1 MADAI
6 ATAFR
11 LPHHLWLRVRVHA
24 VATRRDVTDVVSE
37 ALETALA
44 DWLQEPPPHRP
55 AGRLDRLRRATAKL
69 AELEALATLYANH
82 DGTNRPPRSAD
93 DALPAPAGGFVRD
106 AHLQVHPDRLTQLR
120 PKLTRRLWKHWRA
133 WCLYTDTDPNEA
145 ARAALESYLGYQ
157 IPAGGQAA
165 AGIREALADV
175 RATLDRLLAEPS
187 DQSF

>member
-37 ALETALA
+37 ALENSLA
-44 DWLQEPPPHRP
+44 DWLQEPPPQRP
-55 AGRLDRLRRATAKL
+55 SGRLDRLRRAAAKL

-82 DGTNRPPRSAD
+82 DGSTRPPRAAD
-93 DALPAPAGGFVRD
+93 EALPAPAGGFVRE
-106 AHLQVHPDRLTQLR
+106 AHLQMHPDRLTQLR

-133 WCLYTDTDPNEA
+133 WCLYTDSDPNEA
-145 ARAALESYLGYQ
+145 ARRALEAYLGYQ
-157 IPAGGQAA
+157 IPAGGQATEA
-165 AGIREALADV
+165 IREALAEV
-175 RATLDRLLAEPS
+175 RHTLDVLLSEPPER
-187 DQSF
+187 SF